1 MKIIPIEIPL
11 KDLDEK
17 LTKIQDLVDSKR
29 KLLDTKH
36 KKIENISKQNKFL
49 TSVNEDYKKFYG
61 QLVRQ
66 KEEQMMALNMLNK
79 YLEDLNASNSLSNA
93 NLKDAKFEQ
102 KKILGEMDYIKK
114 SLDNMIQSTNE
125 NSNVLY

>member
-66 KEEQMMALNMLNK
+66 KEEQIMALNMLNK

-102 KKILGEMDYIKK
+102 TKILGEMDYIKK

>member
-114 SLDNMIQSTNE
+114 SLDNMMKSTND
-125 NSNVLY
+125 NYNM